1 VTLTIARLTLL
12 ELVRRRLVHA
22 ILLLTLLAIAV
33 TSWGFAQ
40 LPRFLALLPERNEP
54 VDAIALGLIASQL
67 LILVLFMFSFV
78 FALVGVFV
86 AAPAVAGDVESG
98 LVQALLARPIDRVAY
113 VLGRWLGIVVAVSVY
128 VVAVAVVELV
138 VVRFAAGYAPPNP
151 AAGIAFLV
159 LEAISVATLGLV
171 LGTRLPSVT
180 AGVTAG
186 VLFAIAWVA
195 GVVGGIGR
203 AFEDPV
209 LGTLGP
215 ATSVVLPSDGL
226 WRAAVYALEP
236 PAILLGAAGA
246 GPQLAAFPFLVTD
259 PVAPTFVVW
268 SLVWIAVVLAVGVA
282 AFRTRDL

>member
-1 VTLTIARLTLL
+1 VTLAIARLTLL

-22 ILLLTLLAIAV
+22 VLVLTLLALAV

-40 LPRFLALLPERNEP
+40 LPRFLELLPENEP
-54 VDAIALGLIASQL
+54 IDALARGVIASQL

-98 LVQALLARPIDRVAY
+98 LIQALLARPIDRVAY
-113 VLGRWLGIVVAVSVY
+113 VLGRWLGLVIAVGVY
-128 VVAVAVVELV
+128 VVAVAIVELL
-138 VVRFAAGYAPPNP
+138 VVRFAVGYAPPNP
-151 AAGIAFLV
+151 GAGVGFLV
-159 LEAISVATLGLV
+159 LEAVAVATLGLV
-171 LGTRLPSVT
+171 LGTRLPSLT

-209 LGTLGP
+209 LGGLGP
-215 ATSVVLPSDGL
+215 TTAVLLPSDGL
-226 WRAAVYALEP
+226 WRAAVYALESP
-236 PAILLGAAGA
+236 VILLGAAEA
-246 GPQLAAFPFLVTD
+246 GPQVAAFPFLVTD
-259 PVAPTFVVW
+259 PVAPAFVVW
-268 SLVWIAVVLAVGVA
+268 SLAWIALVLAAGVV